1 MMAIVKTETE
11 LWLVERAG
19 GKWALML
26 PVWGYSSTGE
36 MRIKHVAGG
45 LVTVVP
51 EGATI
56 QIGWKTS
63 QWEGNPP

>member
-1 MMAIVKTETE
+1 MAMVKTEAE

-19 GKWALML
+19 GEWALML
-26 PVWGYSSTGE
+26 PVWGYSSMGKI
-36 MRIKHVAGG
+36 RIKHVAGG

-56 QIGWKTS
+56 QIGW
-63 QWEGNPP
+63 EGNPP